1 VIVGS
6 SDAALSFLET
16 LAFSPHLRFNNLTI
30 VSPKG
35 LPGSLEYDLLR
46 DRMQSNE

>member
-1 VIVGS
+1 MVVGA
-6 SDAALSFLET
+6 SDAALSFLES
-16 LAFSPHLRFNNLTI
+16 LVFSPHLRFHNITL

-46 DRMQSNE
+46 DRMIPNK